1 MMRSFDYARTLPP
14 AQQGFPV
21 FVARFAVVIMATEL
35 MGGSDRRQ
43 SLLRVPIGP
52 KMRNRLQRG

>member
-14 AQQGFPV
+14 AREGLPV
-21 FVARFAVVIMATEL
+21 FVVRFAIVVMAREH

-43 SLLRVPIGP
+43 WLLVAVS
-52 KMRNRLQRG
+52 

>member
-14 AQQGFPV
+14 APEGLPV
-21 FVARFAVVIMATEL
+21 FVVRFAIVVMAREH

-43 SLLRVPIGP
+43 WLLVAVS
-52 KMRNRLQRG
+52 